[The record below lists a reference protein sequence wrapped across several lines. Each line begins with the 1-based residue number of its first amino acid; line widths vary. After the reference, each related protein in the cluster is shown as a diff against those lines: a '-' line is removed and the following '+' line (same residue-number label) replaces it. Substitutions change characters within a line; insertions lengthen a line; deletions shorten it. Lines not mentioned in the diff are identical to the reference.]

1 MPCKVKE
8 TISERPW
15 YLAILRIHLSAT
27 LKLIALPH
35 AFLHSLLHQPSR
47 RTSHLKLALANLDLV
62 ETQDTGTVDSVVTG
76 GIGVI
81 LVAVVVGVAGATP

>member
-1 MPCKVKE
+1 MVSCNLEDTP
-8 TISERPW
+8 
-15 YLAILRIHLSAT
+15 LAT
-27 LKLIALPH
+27 LKFVALPH